1 MIFKAGNKPAEKGNF
16 DLDQIGI
23 RSELIKIKTQTQEIG
38 IDDFGPKRNTN
49 AGAWSDRG
57 IEHGHRAQ

>member
-1 MIFKAGNKPAEKGNF
+1 VIFKAGNKPVEKGNF

-38 IDDFGPKRNTN
+38 IDDFG
-49 AGAWSDRG
+49 AEA
-57 IEHGHRAQ
+57 